1 MTLRFKSALLLAAC
15 VCATSGAWAQA
26 VPPRTETSP
35 RFLFI
40 RGTVRLAENE
50 SGVSSVKVDL
60 KRFTGETVSSLFT
73 RSNGDFEFGG
83 LGRGSYIL
91 MIEASGFEP
100 VQEQI
105 ELTSTSRSG
114 VQLYLRKLPPRPGT
128 REHTVSVREYSLPR
142 KARDAFRKGLET
154 SQQRRDP
161 RASLPHFQR
170 AVAEFPAYY
179 EAYYQMGLVYLD
191 LGEPQKAEEALRT
204 SLALSKESFAD
215 PYFALASLHS
225 TAGKHAEAEKLC
237 RQGLKIDDAWQG
249 HFELARALLALDRVT
264 EAEVSIA
271 AAKAR
276 RADYAPMH
284 LLSANIHIRTKNYPA
299 LLEDLD
305 AYLKLDPDGPAS
317 AGARQMRDQIAR
329 ALQQQ
334 PPPKAPPP
342 PHL

>member
-1 MTLRFKSALLLAAC
+1 MALPFKTALLVVGWLCAAALAWPQ
-15 VCATSGAWAQA
+15 AT
-26 VPPRTETSP
+26 PPRTETSP

-50 SGVSSVKVDL
+50 AGVSSIKVDL
-60 KRFTGETVSSLFT
+60 KRFTGETVSTLFT

-91 MIEASGFEP
+91 TIEAPGFEP

-105 ELTSTSRSG
+105 ELASTSRSG
-114 VQLYLRKLPPRPGT
+114 VQLYLRKLPPQPGT
-128 REHTVSVREYSLPR
+128 REHSVSVREYTLPR
-142 KARDAFRKGLET
+142 KARDAFRKGIET

-170 AVAEFPAYY
+170 AVAEYPSYY
-179 EAYYQMGLVYLD
+179 EAYYQMGLIYLD
-191 LGEPQKAEEALRT
+191 LGEPQKAEEALRM
-204 SLALSKESFAD
+204 SVALSKETFAD

-225 TAGKHAEAEKLC
+225 TGGKHAEAERLC

-249 HFELARALLALDRVT
+249 HFELARALFALDRVA
-264 EAEVSIA
+264 EAEASIV

-276 RADYAPMH
+276 RADYAPMY

-305 AYLKLDPDGPAS
+305 AYLKLDPDGPVS
-317 AGARQMRDQIAR
+317 AGARQMREQVAR

-334 PPPKAPPP
+334 PAPKVPPP
-342 PHL
+342 GM